1 MFDFLSLVRE
11 FILEVA
17 AVDWELLGGS
27 NSPTTYSWVLEGLA
41 FDFDVFGFTGRV
53 GTRNRFADVLIDYP
67 GRGYIDRLA

>member
-1 MFDFLSLVRE
+1 MFDFLALLRE

-27 NSPTTYSWVLEGLA
+27 NSSTTYSWVLEGLE

-53 GTRNRFADVLIDYP
+53 GTDGGFPDVLIDYP
-67 GRGYIDRLA
+67 GLGYIDRLA

>member
-1 MFDFLSLVRE
+1 MFDFLALLRD
-11 FILEVA
+11 FLLEVA
-17 AVDWELLGGS
+17 AVDWELSGGS
-27 NSPTTYSWVLEGLA
+27 NGRRSYPFILDGLA